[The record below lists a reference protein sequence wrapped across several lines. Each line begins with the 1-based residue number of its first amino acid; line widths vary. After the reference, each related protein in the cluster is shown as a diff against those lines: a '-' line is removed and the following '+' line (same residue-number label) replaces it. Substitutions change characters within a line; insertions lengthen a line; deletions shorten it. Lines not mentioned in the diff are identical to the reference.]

1 MSFKGSTVVK
11 KQVVKSHLHSTNGL
25 GPRKPDESTKT
36 SIIKGNGR
44 SIIKTKSILNDEGS
58 NNDSQTSDNDL
69 VSTSG
74 QSLSSSHGKR
84 GKMESDE
91 VSTAP
96 LSSETSDMSGN
107 EKETRVRR
115 TSPSS
120 GIPRMNKNS
129 PVLSRKH
136 SSNGLSTTQSS
147 ITLRGTKPHTAGSF
161 LSKRTSVAAMINQ
174 FDSSQSSPEVSL
186 KNSPTS
192 KTPNEKPTSAGNGK
206 NTLKRPVIPSKPVIS
221 KPELRPKP
229 SVGPSTVT
237 SSTRKETRDTVTKP
251 IPKTQPTLKKV
262 ESTTVKKIETVK
274 KPVVNNKSST
284 NTDNIRSRVSPPL
297 PPKPKS
303 PSPSKPH
310 PPVFRSDTSSESTS
324 SSSSPSSA
332 PHKTSD
338 GEEKKKDVSVK
349 PNGEKTTSNSGQSGK
364 TSLTQSQETKKDVSV
379 KLNQRKKLVTKTTS
393 NSGQT
398 SKTSLS
404 RTEEM
409 KKDVSTQEK
418 KPVLKNSGQ
427 TSKTSLTQTEEIKK
441 DVSVKPTQEKKH
453 VLKTTSNSGQ
463 TSKTGL
469 TRSER
474 DVSVKLTQEKK
485 PVIQKSGQTSK
496 TGSTQSVPLRKLPTT
511 QQKISP
517 PSNNTKLLPNK
528 VKPTVTPMTKII
540 SKNPETVKPMD
551 ETDNVS
557 KDLEISSDK
566 DSEQLK
572 PVSTA
577 IEKPTSTEY
586 SVPTDVQKMS
596 DKGTVNNKVAPILV
610 DLTKSMPSSRTSTRR
625 PPPDPPMSPPG
636 DKNKSLNRNRNSVKK
651 GPYPPRVRSPPPLPP
666 TSENEQGNKKPQ
678 SKPENIHSPRNYE
691 EFVPALLR
699 SESFTESTSPSV
711 PYPMLRETKTK
722 GEDSTYEGITIKPYE
737 DIILPI
743 DRSQFAKAFSSSNTT
758 EDIPPPLPPR
768 NYTMEEPVI
777 ALPTSLAP
785 VDEHSIPTD
794 SVTLGRKKSRDNI
807 SVKSHNVDTPIPR
820 SVSQLSSKKKS
831 LLNYLTSNG
840 SPLLKRKEI
849 PPSLMDI
856 PPPPPPPPP
865 SSPPVRKK
873 ENVYEE
879 IPAVPKWNSR
889 NKVPFNNDEQHYE
902 MSDKFLLRR
911 SPKPRLS
918 SPG

>member
-11 KQVVKSHLHSTNGL
+11 KQVVKSHIHSTNGL

-44 SIIKTKSILNDEGS
+44 SVIKTKSILNDEGS

-74 QSLSSSHGKR
+74 LSLSSSHGKR

-107 EKETRVRR
+107 EKGTRVRR

-120 GIPRMNKNS
+120 GIPRLSKNS
-129 PVLSRKH
+129 PVSSRKN
-136 SSNGLSTTQSS
+136 SSNGLSTTQSC

-161 LSKRTSVAAMINQ
+161 VSRRTSVAAMINQ

-206 NTLKRPVIPSKPVIS
+206 TTLKRPVIPSKPVIS

-237 SSTRKETRDTVTKP
+237 SSARKETRDTVTKP
-251 IPKTQPTLKKV
+251 TPKTQPTLKKV
-262 ESTTVKKIETVK
+262 ESTTVKKTETLK
-274 KPVVNNKSST
+274 KAVVNNKSSS

-303 PSPSKPH
+303 PSPSKPQ

-332 PHKTSD
+332 PQKTSE
-338 GEEKKKDVSVK
+338 GEERKKDVSVK
-349 PNGEKTTSNSGQSGK
+349 PNGEKKLVIKTTSNSGQTSK
-364 TSLTQSQETKKDVSV
+364 TSLTQSEEMKKDVSV
-379 KLNQRKKLVTKTTS
+379 KLTQRKKLVTKTTS

-398 SKTSLS
+398 SKT
-404 RTEEM
+404 
-409 KKDVSTQEK
+409 
-418 KPVLKNSGQ
+418 G
-427 TSKTSLTQTEEIKK
+427 LTQTEEIKK
-441 DVSVKPTQEKKH
+441 DVSVKPTQEKKP
-453 VLKTTSNSGQ
+453 VFKTTSNSGQ

-485 PVIQKSGQTSK
+485 PVIQNGGQTSK

-528 VKPTVTPMTKII
+528 VKPTVTPMAKVI
-540 SKNPETVKPMD
+540 SKNPETVKPID

-557 KDLEISSDK
+557 KDLEISSEK
-566 DSEQLK
+566 DSEQSK

-586 SVPTDVQKMS
+586 SVPTERVQKMS
-596 DKGTVNNKVAPILV
+596 DKGTVNNKVVPDRIVLV
-610 DLTKSMPSSRTSTRR
+610 DLTKSVQSSRTSTRR

-636 DKNKSLNRNRNSVKK
+636 EKNKSLNRNRNSVKK
-651 GPYPPRVRSPPPLPP
+651 GPYPRVRSPPPLPP

-678 SKPENIHSPRNYE
+678 SKPENIRSPRNYE

-722 GEDSTYEGITIKPYE
+722 GENSTYEGITIKPYE

-743 DRSQFAKAFSSSNTT
+743 DRSQFVKSFSSSNTT
-758 EDIPPPLPPR
+758 EDMPPPLPPR

-785 VDEHSIPTD
+785 VDEHSIPPD
-794 SVTLGRKKSRDNI
+794 SITLGRKKSRDNI
-807 SVKSHNVDTPIPR
+807 PVKSHSVDTPTPR

-856 PPPPPPPPP
+856 PPPPPP
-865 SSPPVRKK
+865 SPPVRKK

-879 IPAVPKWNSR
+879 IPADPKWNSR

-902 MSDKFLLRR
+902 MSDKFLLRQ